1 MISQIFSFIRK
12 IKTPLVLIIVFIIGT
27 YTGFKV
33 VEARGMAA
41 LIEAIPIPE
50 GSIADK
56 DAFIKNLPEG
66 KALEPKQLTS
76 VNKKAKNIILLI
88 ADGMSISQVSSYRLL
103 KGGPNERLAV
113 DKFPV
118 SGIVLTHSEDAI
130 VTDSASSATAYST
143 GFKTNNGALGL
154 DKDLNNLENLTEKI
168 HKYGF
173 VSSLISTSEITHA
186 TPAAFAAHVDLRWKT
201 DEISKQM
208 IDSDV
213 MTILGGGRHFFLP
226 EEMGGKRDDGLN
238 LYEQVESTQ
247 TLLTHKD
254 QLNDVNV
261 ISSNKVIGLFAD
273 EHLRDIDKPDNHSSE
288 PTTEDMLDFAIKRSE
303 SFMENGCKGF
313 FIMVEGSQ
321 VDWAGHANNIDYLVA
336 EMEDFEEAVKKAKS
350 YAEQNKETLVI
361 VTADHETG
369 GLLIEPFKPTQYSAP
384 EVKFSFNTG
393 IGYGSHT
400 GVPVPVYAYGPG
412 SENFTGTLDN
422 TDVYRAMIAAL
433 DLSEESGSCVG
444 N

>member
-1 MISQIFSFIRK
+1 MMDQIFSYLKKNI
-12 IKTPLVLIIVFIIGT
+12 LIIGIVFSLGAF
-27 YTGFKV
+27 TGYKV
-33 VEARGMAA
+33 LESIGMAA
-41 LIEAIPIPE
+41 LIANIPIPE

-56 DAFIKNLPEG
+56 DAFVKNLPDG
-66 KALEPKQLTS
+66 KVLEPKELVS
-76 VNKKAKNIILLI
+76 VDKKAKNIILLI
-88 ADGMSISQVSSYRLL
+88 ADGMSISQVSAFRLL

-113 DKFPV
+113 DQFPI
-118 SGIVLTHSEDAI
+118 SGIVLTHSEDAVI
-130 VTDSASSATAYST
+130 TDSASSATAYST

-154 DKDLNNLENLTEKI
+154 DKDLNVLENLTEKI
-168 HKYGF
+168 HNYGY

-186 TPAAFAAHVDLRWKT
+186 TPAAFASHVDLRWKT

-226 EEMGGKRDDGLN
+226 EDMGGKRDDGLN
-238 LYEQVESTQ
+238 LYEQVESNQ

-254 QLNDVNV
+254 QLNDESLA
-261 ISSNKVIGLFAD
+261 SSKKVIGLFAD
-273 EHLRDIDKPDNHSSE
+273 EHIRDAEKVENHSSE
-288 PTTEDMLDFAIKRSE
+288 PSTKDMLDFAIKRSE
-303 SFMENGCKGF
+303 SFMEGGCKGS

-321 VDWAGHANNIDYLVA
+321 VDWAGHSNNIDYLVR
-336 EMEDFEEAVKKAKS
+336 EMQDFEEAVQMAKS
-350 YAEQNKETLVI
+350 YAEQDKETLVI

-369 GLLIEPFKPTQYSAP
+369 GLLIEPFKPTQYTAP

-400 GVPVPVYAYGPG
+400 GVPVPIYAYGPG

-422 TDVYRAMIAAL
+422 TDVYRAMLAAL
-433 DLSEESGSCVG
+433 DLNVETGSCVG
-444 N
+444 D